1 MPISLLT
8 NTTALSVNRN
18 LEESNRELSKSLER
32 LSSGKRIN
40 HAGDDAAG
48 LTISDTLEA
57 RIRSLGQANRNTLDA
72 ISLAQVAE
80 GGMNEVSN
88 LLLRMRELAIQ
99 SASDTVGDRERE
111 LLQLEVSELNQE
123 LNRLAE
129 STQYLGSPLLNG
141 KGSDFVF
148 QVGPDNN
155 ENNRISYSASQI
167 DLRPGSL
174 GVDGVDLSNRDDAA
188 GAIESLDG
196 ALQKLGRPR
205 AQLGAI
211 QERMHS
217 ITRQLG
223 SQQEGLTIAK
233 SRILDADL
241 AAEASSAVRAQVQL
255 KAATAVM
262 VQANS
267 LPSLALRLLE

>member
-18 LEESNRELSKSLER
+18 LEESNQQLSKSLER

-99 SASDTVGDRERE
+99 SASDTVGDKERE
-111 LLQLEVSELNQE
+111 LLQIEASELNQE
-123 LNRLAE
+123 LNRLAD

-141 KGSDFVF
+141 KGNDFVF
-148 QVGPDNN
+148 QIGPDNN

-167 DLRPGSL
+167 DLRASTL
-174 GVDGVDLSNRDDAA
+174 GVEGVDLSNRDDAA
-188 GAIESLDG
+188 GAIESFDT
-196 ALQKLGRPR
+196 ALQRLGKPR

-223 SQQEGLTIAK
+223 SQEEGLAIAK

-241 AAEASSAVRAQVQL
+241 ANEASEAMRAQVRM
-255 KAATAVM
+255 KAGTAVM
-262 VQANS
+262 AQANT
-267 LPSLALRLLE
+267 LPSLALRLLD